1 VITCNTDNP
10 YRIWREAMSKLSGEF
25 KAVWN
30 GIQLILSEKEYDIAM
45 SHVEHMRQ
53 VAADKKYYQ
62 DPEVGEEDEDYIEP
76 DEYDEPEGW
85 KLSDTLY
92 EVLRMARTQK
102 NCEGIPAA
110 DIIKKGLKK
119 LSEGLRG
126 IDPCSDDD
134 ADDVF

>member
-1 VITCNTDNP
+1 
-10 YRIWREAMSKLSGEF
+10 MSKLSGEF

-30 GIQLILSEKEYDIAM
+30 GIPLILSEKEYDIAM

-53 VAADKKYYQ
+53 VAADKKYYH
-62 DPEVGEEDEDYIEP
+62 DPEVGEEDEDYIES
-76 DEYDEPEGW
+76 DEPDEPEGW

-92 EVLRMARTQK
+92 EVFKGAKLQTK
-102 NCEGIPAA
+102 WKGLSDA
-110 DIIKKGLKK
+110 DLIRKGLKK
-119 LSEGLRG
+119 LSEGLSG

>member
-1 VITCNTDNP
+1 
-10 YRIWREAMSKLSGEF
+10 MSELSGEF

-62 DPEVGEEDEDYIEP
+62 DPEVGEENEDYIEP

-92 EVLRMARTQK
+92 EVLRKARTQK
-102 NCEGIPAA
+102 DWEGISAA
-110 DIIKKGLKK
+110 DIIKIGLKE

>member
-1 VITCNTDNP
+1 VP
-10 YRIWREAMSKLSGEF
+10 KSSRELKT
-25 KAVWN
+25 VWN
-30 GIQLILSEKEYDIAM
+30 GIPIILSEKEYDIAM

-53 VAADKKYYQ
+53 AAADKKYYQ

-92 EVLRMARTQK
+92 EVLRIARTQK
-102 NCEGIPAA
+102 NWEGIPAA
-110 DIIKKGLKK
+110 DIIKKGLKE

>member
-1 VITCNTDNP
+1 
-10 YRIWREAMSKLSGEF
+10 MSELSGEF

-53 VAADKKYYQ
+53 VAADKKYYR

-76 DEYDEPEGW
+76 DESDEPEGW

-102 NCEGIPAA
+102 DWEGIPAA

>member
-1 VITCNTDNP
+1 MVP
-10 YRIWREAMSKLSGEF
+10 KSSEEF

-30 GIQLILSEKEYDIAM
+30 GIQLVLSEKEYDIAM

-53 VAADKKYYQ
+53 AAADKKYY
-62 DPEVGEEDEDYIEP
+62 EVSEDDDEELFEP
-76 DEYDEPEGW
+76 DESDDPDEPEGW

-92 EVLRMARTQK
+92 EVLKKARAQK
-102 NCEGIPAA
+102 EWNGLSAT
-110 DIIKKGLKK
+110 DLIKKGLNK

-134 ADDVF
+134 ADDVFLFV

>member
-1 VITCNTDNP
+1 MP
-10 YRIWREAMSKLSGEF
+10 KSSGEL

-30 GIQLILSEKEYDIAM
+30 GIRLILSEKEYDIAM

-53 VAADKKYYQ
+53 AAADKKYYQ
-62 DPEVGEEDEDYIEP
+62 DLEIREEDDDYIEP
-76 DEYDEPEGW
+76 DEAEEW

-92 EVLRMARTQK
+92 EVLRMTRTQK
-102 NCEGIPAA
+102 GWGGIPAA
-110 DIIKKGLKK
+110 DIIKKGLKE
-119 LSEGLRG
+119 LSEELSG

>member
-1 VITCNTDNP
+1 
-10 YRIWREAMSKLSGEF
+10 MSKLSGEF

-30 GIQLILSEKEYDIAM
+30 GIPLILSEKEYDIAM

-53 VAADKKYYQ
+53 VVADKKYYE

-76 DEYDEPEGW
+76 DESDEPEGW

-92 EVLRMARTQK
+92 EVFKGAKLQTK
-102 NCEGIPAA
+102 WKGLSDA
-110 DIIKKGLKK
+110 DLIRKGLKK
-119 LSEGLRG
+119 LSEELSG

>member
-1 VITCNTDNP
+1 
-10 YRIWREAMSKLSGEF
+10 MSKLSGEF

-53 VAADKKYYQ
+53 AAADKKYYQ
-62 DPEVGEEDEDYIEP
+62 NPEVGEEDEDYIEP

>member
-1 VITCNTDNP
+1 
-10 YRIWREAMSKLSGEF
+10 MSELSGEF

-62 DPEVGEEDEDYIEP
+62 DPEVGEEDEDYIES

-92 EVLRMARTQK
+92 EVFKGAKLQTK
-102 NCEGIPAA
+102 WKGLSDA
-110 DIIKKGLKK
+110 DLIRKGLKK
-119 LSEGLRG
+119 LSEGLSG

>member
-1 VITCNTDNP
+1 
-10 YRIWREAMSKLSGEF
+10 MSKLSGEF

-53 VAADKKYYQ
+53 AAADKKYYQ
-62 DPEVGEEDEDYIEP
+62 NPEVGEEDEDYIEP
-76 DEYDEPEGW
+76 DESDEPEGW

>member
-1 VITCNTDNP
+1 
-10 YRIWREAMSKLSGEF
+10 MSKSSGEL

-53 VAADKKYYQ
+53 VAADKKYYH
-62 DPEVGEEDEDYIEP
+62 DPEVGEEDEDYIES
-76 DEYDEPEGW
+76 DESDEPEGW

-102 NCEGIPAA
+102 DWEGIPAA

>member
-1 VITCNTDNP
+1 
-10 YRIWREAMSKLSGEF
+10 MSKLSGEF

>member
-1 VITCNTDNP
+1 
-10 YRIWREAMSKLSGEF
+10 MSKLSGEF

-53 VAADKKYYQ
+53 VAADKKYYH
-62 DPEVGEEDEDYIEP
+62 DPEVGEEDEDYIES
-76 DEYDEPEGW
+76 DESDEPEGW

>member
-1 VITCNTDNP
+1 
-10 YRIWREAMSKLSGEF
+10 MSKLSGEF

-62 DPEVGEEDEDYIEP
+62 NPEVGDEDEDYIEP

-92 EVLRMARTQK
+92 EVLRMAKTQK

>member
-1 VITCNTDNP
+1 
-10 YRIWREAMSKLSGEF
+10 MSELSGEF

-62 DPEVGEEDEDYIEP
+62 NPEVGEEDEDYIEP
-76 DEYDEPEGW
+76 DESDEPEGW